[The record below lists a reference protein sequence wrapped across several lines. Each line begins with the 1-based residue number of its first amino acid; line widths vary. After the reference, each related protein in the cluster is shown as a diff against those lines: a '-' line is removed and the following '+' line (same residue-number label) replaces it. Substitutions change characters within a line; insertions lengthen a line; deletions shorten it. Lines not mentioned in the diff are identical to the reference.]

1 MASPK
6 RAPEPLTEE
15 GKEEMM
21 ALLERA
27 HNYDQLSLRSP
38 PANKKMK
45 YAASPTPA
53 TTAKKAKRQRDALGD
68 RAHERRYAPM
78 SQQAQYF
85 TKVQRAAPTAKST
98 ELASQKASAA
108 AMALWNDHE
117 TRVQAAAKLIPV
129 DHRHIDLSLP
139 VLVAAESVPTTA
151 EERATNL
158 KGPGLSTARRN
169 AVHYFYAVVL
179 GSPPPVD
186 ENGADLWGGVGGVNA
201 EIRAQLWIPEGSS
214 AIVTSVLKDCWEA
227 HQTGEKYDA
236 DGRLRMRG
244 RKASIQE
251 MSDEAYI
258 IYRAKRIGMS
268 LGDCTVLVSEFMR
281 SNGRA
286 DGVSYGAVQR
296 FIAGSSVAEL
306 KKRCTKKSGKDDLA
320 SAWCVARLAQVVQWR
335 AQFALGE
342 KVPIGGP
349 YTGDFPPLYPY
360 AIAWWDEHHRKI
372 RLGHA
377 SKWECRLR
385 FDKDGN
391 LAREEDGGELEEAHD
406 TTTTKFPGEARGVFG
421 CVLRRG
427 ADGELEGSP
436 CAPYCYSGKL
446 VLSPEAFQKKM
457 DAELRRVE
465 GMSWPWTAKKTK
477 GGQWLGYKG
486 RWPDTWEVELRAAV
500 KKGGFVCVTELMDHV
515 IDESERVYKGT
526 VAEGK
531 FSIFHD
537 CLLQWWTPKAQE
549 FMKARGYEH
558 RQLRILPPTCAKVNT
573 RYRWKLVGDSPELC
587 RGLDSHGFADLDAAV
602 TLNCSLATYYPKGHA
617 MREKWNLGNVD
628 ALWNCMAETWMK
640 CAPTSDRIA
649 EDIMKIVPV
658 LDKIIEA
665 KGGVV
670 PDEFYR
676 TGRRWRR
683 VDDKGDCTR
692 KPGVRQR
699 KGTLAA
705 KPYHPD
711 LAAAYKALVN
721 PATARTG
728 LKKAGV

>member
-1 MASPK
+1 M
-6 RAPEPLTEE
+6 
-15 GKEEMM
+15 
-21 ALLERA
+21 
-27 HNYDQLSLRSP
+27 RSP

-117 TRVQAAAKLIPV
+117 TRVHAAAKLIPV
-129 DHRHIDLSLP
+129 DHGHIDLSLP

-385 FDKDGN
+385 FDKDDHRGQGCGAGRV
-391 LAREEDGGELEEAHD
+391 LPHGPAEA
-406 TTTTKFPGEARGVFG
+406 ASQQRG
-421 CVLRRG
+421 
-427 ADGELEGSP
+427 
-436 CAPYCYSGKL
+436 
-446 VLSPEAFQKKM
+446 
-457 DAELRRVE
+457 
-465 GMSWPWTAKKTK
+465 
-477 GGQWLGYKG
+477 
-486 RWPDTWEVELRAAV
+486 
-500 KKGGFVCVTELMDHV
+500 
-515 IDESERVYKGT
+515 
-526 VAEGK
+526 
-531 FSIFHD
+531 
-537 CLLQWWTPKAQE
+537 
-549 FMKARGYEH
+549 
-558 RQLRILPPTCAKVNT
+558 
-573 RYRWKLVGDSPELC
+573 
-587 RGLDSHGFADLDAAV
+587 
-602 TLNCSLATYYPKGHA
+602 
-617 MREKWNLGNVD
+617 
-628 ALWNCMAETWMK
+628 
-640 CAPTSDRIA
+640 
-649 EDIMKIVPV
+649 
-658 LDKIIEA
+658 
-665 KGGVV
+665 
-670 PDEFYR
+670 
-676 TGRRWRR
+676 
-683 VDDKGDCTR
+683 
-692 KPGVRQR
+692 
-699 KGTLAA
+699 
-705 KPYHPD
+705 
-711 LAAAYKALVN
+711 
-721 PATARTG
+721 
-728 LKKAGV
+728 

>member
-1 MASPK
+1 
-6 RAPEPLTEE
+6 
-15 GKEEMM
+15 
-21 ALLERA
+21 
-27 HNYDQLSLRSP
+27 
-38 PANKKMK
+38 
-45 YAASPTPA
+45 
-53 TTAKKAKRQRDALGD
+53 
-68 RAHERRYAPM
+68 
-78 SQQAQYF
+78 
-85 TKVQRAAPTAKST
+85 
-98 ELASQKASAA
+98 
-108 AMALWNDHE
+108 
-117 TRVQAAAKLIPV
+117 
-129 DHRHIDLSLP
+129 
-139 VLVAAESVPTTA
+139 
-151 EERATNL
+151 
-158 KGPGLSTARRN
+158 
-169 AVHYFYAVVL
+169 
-179 GSPPPVD
+179 
-186 ENGADLWGGVGGVNA
+186 
-201 EIRAQLWIPEGSS
+201 
-214 AIVTSVLKDCWEA
+214 
-227 HQTGEKYDA
+227 
-236 DGRLRMRG
+236 
-244 RKASIQE
+244 
-251 MSDEAYI
+251 
-258 IYRAKRIGMS
+258 
-268 LGDCTVLVSEFMR
+268 
-281 SNGRA
+281 
-286 DGVSYGAVQR
+286 
-296 FIAGSSVAEL
+296 
-306 KKRCTKKSGKDDLA
+306 
-320 SAWCVARLAQVVQWR
+320 
-335 AQFALGE
+335 
-342 KVPIGGP
+342 
-349 YTGDFPPLYPY
+349 
-360 AIAWWDEHHRKI
+360 
-372 RLGHA
+372 
-377 SKWECRLR
+377 
-385 FDKDGN
+385 
-391 LAREEDGGELEEAHD
+391 
-406 TTTTKFPGEARGVFG
+406 
-421 CVLRRG
+421 
-427 ADGELEGSP
+427 
-436 CAPYCYSGKL
+436 
-446 VLSPEAFQKKM
+446 
-457 DAELRRVE
+457 
-465 GMSWPWTAKKTK
+465 
-477 GGQWLGYKG
+477 
-486 RWPDTWEVELRAAV
+486 VELRAAV
-500 KKGGFVCVTELMDHV
+500 KKGGFVCETELVDHV